1 MFHVLA
7 MIQQPPAPR
16 PNMTGNLIMI
26 VAFLAIFYFLLIR
39 PQRKMRQQHDTMV
52 SALKKGDDVMTD
64 GGIIGQIVHVA
75 EDRLTIR
82 TAENTRIV
90 VARNKINRVMAS
102 EGASTSEPPKAP

>member
-1 MFHVLA
+1 MFDLLA
-7 MIQQPPAPR
+7 LVQQAPGR
-16 PNMTGNLIMI
+16 PNMTGNVIMI
-26 VAFLAIFYFLLIR
+26 AAFLAIFYFLLIR
-39 PQRKMRQQHDTMV
+39 PQKKMRQQHDTMV

-90 VARNKINRVMAS
+90 VARNKINRVMTS
-102 EGASTSEPPKAP
+102 EGASEPPRTS

>member
-1 MFHVLA
+1 MFNVLA
-7 MIQQPPAPR
+7 MVQQPPAGR

-39 PQRKMRQQHDTMV
+39 PQRKMRQQHETMV
-52 SALKKGDDVMTD
+52 SGLKKGDDVMTD
-64 GGIIGQIVHVA
+64 GGIIGQIVHIA

-90 VARNKINRVMAS
+90 VARNKINRVMSS
-102 EGASTSEPPKAP
+102 EGASEPPK

>member
-1 MFHVLA
+1 MFNVLA
-7 MIQQPPAPR
+7 MVQQPVAR

-39 PQRKMRQQHDTMV
+39 PQRKMRQQHETMV
-52 SALKKGDDVMTD
+52 SGLKKGDDVMTD
-64 GGIIGQIVHVA
+64 GGIIGQIVHIA

-90 VARNKINRVMAS
+90 VARNKINRVMSS
-102 EGASTSEPPKAP
+102 EGASEPPKAS